1 MTPDQETAIWES
13 LLDADMNKRYWG
25 YMARRY
31 QKREQVATI
40 FLAATSSTTV
50 ATWAV
55 WKSIEWVWQT
65 LSVVAAIISV
75 ALPILNYPRQIE
87 PMVEL
92 TTKWGV
98 IQLSYKN
105 LWLSLGLMPDT
116 EALEEFKKIRGQESE
131 LISTEARLPYD
142 KRLLRKCQ
150 DEVIASR
157 TSLT

>member
-13 LLDADMNKRYWG
+13 LLVADMNKRYWG

-50 ATWAV
+50 TTWAV

-65 LSVVAAIISV
+65 LSVVAAITSV
-75 ALPILNYPRQIE
+75 GLPILNYPRQIE

-92 TTKWGV
+92 TAKWGV
-98 IQLSYKN
+98 IQLSHEN
-105 LWLSLGLMPDT
+105 LWLSLNSTPDA
-116 EALEEFKKIRGQESE
+116 EALEEFKKIKGQESE
-131 LISTEARLPYD
+131 LISTEARLPID
-142 KRLLRKCQ
+142 TRLLRKCQ
-150 DEVIASR
+150 REVIASR
-157 TSLT
+157 ASLT